1 MHTRAIAFKIKSF
14 VDAAVL
20 PLYWL
25 HGRPPWS
32 VGYHTAKKRAI
43 EAAIDRQAVRQ
54 GVNLPAGFGIAINE
68 RVVEYPWIFGHL
80 IETGKARPRVLDAGS
95 ILNHDCILNRAPSK
109 GSDLTIMTLA
119 PEKYCRW
126 YDGFSYVYG
135 DLRETFFDDQTL
147 DTVIC
152 ISTIEHIGLDNT
164 LLYTSDQQHAERDGA
179 GFLAAA
185 REFRRILRPG
195 GICYVSFRFGARQ
208 NLGWYQVF
216 DESMGGSSWRHSARP
231 LIRSNIFAILRTAGN
246 VQMRRVSRTPSFST
260 CTVDKAR
267 AVIARRHREP

>member
-43 EAAIDRQAVRQ
+43 EAAIDRQAVKQ
-54 GVNLPAGFGIAINE
+54 GVNLPAGLIAINE

-80 IETGKARPRVLDAGS
+80 IETGKARPLVLDAGS
-95 ILNHDCILNRAPSK
+95 ILNHDFILNRAPFK

-135 DLRETFFDDQTL
+135 DLRETFFDDQTF

-195 GICYVSFRFGARQ
+195 GICYVSFPFGARQ

-216 DESMGGSSWRHSARP
+216 DESMVRQLVEAFSPTSHQIEYFRYSEDGC
-231 LIRSNIFAILRTAGN
+231 N
-246 VQMRRVSRTPSFST
+246 VQMRRVSRTPSFLT

>member
-195 GICYVSFRFGARQ
+195 GICYVSF
-208 NLGWYQVF
+208 
-216 DESMGGSSWRHSARP
+216 P
-231 LIRSNIFAILRTAGN
+231 LVRVKTLVGIRCLMNRW
-246 VQMRRVSRTPSFST
+246 
-260 CTVDKAR
+260 
-267 AVIARRHREP
+267 